1 MYMTV
6 CNIVLCKNP
15 ATYSDDWRFCLTTHD
30 FGLLM
35 ATKAVQVRSER
46 IYQGTLFKKKSLIWR
61 FELVLKCFNIKLQHA
76 TDIM

>member
-15 ATYSDDWRFCLTTHD
+15 ATYSDDWRFVLQLMT
-30 FGLLM
+30 FKLM
-35 ATKAVQVRSER
+35 APKAVQVRSER
-46 IYQGTLFKKKSLIWR
+46 IYQGALFKKKSLIWR